1 MKHLTKNEIKKQ
13 YETIIQIGYCDLY
26 ELIRTLE
33 KIGYNAGVYGWNY
46 DVFKLDYDTCV
57 ITGYRTFDKGTI
69 RLTSDFIQYMDK
81 KANEITNNN
90 NLNYEE
96 YEKQM
101 DLLKN
106 EFLRE
111 YKNNISNK

>member
-13 YETIIQIGYCDLY
+13 YETIIQVGYCDLY
-26 ELIRTLE
+26 DLTRQLK
-33 KIGYNAGVYGWNY
+33 KIGYNAGIYGWNY
-46 DVFKLDYDTCV
+46 DVFELDWNTCI

-81 KANEITNNN
+81 KANKITNNN
-90 NLNYEE
+90 NCNYEE

-101 DLLKN
+101 DSLKN

-111 YKNNISNK
+111 YKNNLLK

>member
-13 YETIIQIGYCDLY
+13 YETIIQVGYCDLY
-26 ELIRTLE
+26 KLTRNLK
-33 KIGYNAGVYGWNY
+33 KIGYNAGIYGWNY
-46 DVFKLDYDTCV
+46 DVFELDWNTCI

-90 NLNYEE
+90 NFNYEK

-101 DLLKN
+101 NLLKN

-111 YKNNISNK
+111 YKNNILK

>member
-1 MKHLTKNEIKKQ
+1 MKHLTKNEIRRQ
-13 YETIIQIGYCDLY
+13 YKTVIQLGYCDLY
-26 ELIRTLE
+26 ELTRNLK
-33 KIGYNAGVYGWNY
+33 KIGYNAGIYGWNY
-46 DVFKLDYDTCV
+46 DVFELDWNTCI

-90 NLNYEE
+90 NCNYEE

-101 DLLKN
+101 DSLKN

-111 YKNNISNK
+111 YKNNLLK